1 MKKFFLLMLS
11 VFAFCAADAQV
22 TTSGMNGTVTDADGQ
37 TVPPAAGTW
46 FLAIAFRNPLT
57 LVVYLI
63 GFVALWFHMTHG
75 FWSMMQTVGWNNDTW
90 MCRLKTIGNAW
101 VSIVIALFIA
111 EAIVFTV
118 QAHRGVY
125 NNCPV
130 LQEQYM

>member
-1 MKKFFLLMLS
+1 
-11 VFAFCAADAQV
+11 
-22 TTSGMNGTVTDADGQ
+22 
-37 TVPPAAGTW
+37 
-46 FLAIAFRNPLT
+46 
-57 LVVYLI
+57 
-63 GFVALWFHMTHG
+63 
-75 FWSMMQTVGWNNDTW
+75 MMQTVGWNNDTW

-130 LQEQYM
+130 LQEQYMEMAAHGNSTFTIAPVGNCASANCASADCVQANCVPGDCASANCATENCAAADCAATQCAGNCTEKVTATVNE